1 MRFCS
6 EEKYLMANWFDDC
19 VSVSKKK
26 MFECSYHSKSE
37 AATPNVTEPWGTEA
51 LMWWSAEDANV
62 AEKKNINKYKSSQR
76 DRNPFETWK
85 PILAQVPD
93 CPNPYN
99 QSTIY
104 NLPSTI
110 YKHTLHYRKGICQFE
125 SCVKILER
133 NKTCHKQFC
142 MTPCVGFV
150 LHAVVLC
157 LCRNVSCM
165 Q

>member
-1 MRFCS
+1 MYQCPRKNVWMLISLQIWGSHPECNGAMR
-6 EEKYLMANWFDDC
+6 
-19 VSVSKKK
+19 
-26 MFECSYHSKSE
+26 H
-37 AATPNVTEPWGTEA
+37 WGVDVVKR
-51 LMWWSAEDANV
+51 WGRKRCG
-62 AEKKNINKYKSSQR
+62 KKNINKYKSSQR